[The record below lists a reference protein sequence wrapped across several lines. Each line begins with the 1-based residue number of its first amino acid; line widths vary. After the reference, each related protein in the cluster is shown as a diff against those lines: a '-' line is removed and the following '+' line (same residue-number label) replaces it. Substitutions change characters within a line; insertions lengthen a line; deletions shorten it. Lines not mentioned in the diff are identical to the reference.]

1 MFRNYSVL
9 RSPEPAPTSGGGVV
23 SNQTVKKE
31 LKKVNGVQKT
41 KKAPKVPPQPD
52 TVVVDLDVPVG
63 VFNIKDLKKASGAVP
78 EELKD
83 NAVRLLTELDKLC
96 TLLGVGREAVTIV
109 SGYRSPTYNEKIA
122 GAKKSKH
129 MTAEATDIR
138 IKGYTPK
145 VLFGKVYQWARAG
158 ELKFKGMGLYDGW
171 IHVDV
176 RQEDKITTWYDT
188 SDKAI
193 LAASKS
199 DKSKL
204 LKLLLG

>member
-41 KKAPKVPPQPD
+41 KRAPKVPPQPD

-129 MTAEATDIR
+129 MTAEAADIR

-176 RQEDKITTWYDT
+176 REEDKITTWYDT

>member
-129 MTAEATDIR
+129 MTAEAADIR

-193 LAASKS
+193 LAASKT

>member
-41 KKAPKVPPQPD
+41 KKAPKVPAQRD
-52 TVVVDLDVPVG
+52 VVDLDVPVG

-129 MTAEATDIR
+129 MTAEAADIR

-193 LAASKS
+193 LAASKT

>member
-41 KKAPKVPPQPD
+41 KKAPKVPPQKD
-52 TVVVDLDVPVG
+52 VVDLDLPVG

-96 TLLGVGREAVTIV
+96 TLLGIGREDVTIV
-109 SGYRSPTYNEKIA
+109 SGYRSPTYNEKID

-129 MTAEATDIR
+129 MTAEAADIK

-145 VLFGKVYQWARAG
+145 VLFGKVYQWAKGG
-158 ELKFKGMGLYDGW
+158 ELNFKGMGLYDGW

-176 RQEDKITTWYDT
+176 RQEDTIITWYDT

-193 LAASKS
+193 LSASKT

>member
-1 MFRNYSVL
+1 
-9 RSPEPAPTSGGGVV
+9 VV

-41 KKAPKVPPQPD
+41 KRAPKVPPQPD

-129 MTAEATDIR
+129 MTAEAADIR

-176 RQEDKITTWYDT
+176 REEDKITTWYDT

>member
-193 LAASKS
+193 LAASKT